1 MGISRGNITT
11 NIIKSGLVFNMD
23 AANRASYP
31 KTGTTAIDTVGNVS
45 GTLTNDVAFSNTNKG
60 IFTFDGTDDYVAFN
74 NISSDGDISISCW
87 VYLLSYDVSPSHNQ
101 RILHNYDGSNDLQV
115 VIRESSVFKWG
126 SATKSQGVGI
136 SDLPPLNE
144 WINICLSRFGTT
156 YKVYYNS
163 QEKSSVSSTPGNPS
177 PSISQLRIGADIQGS
192 SSNGH
197 LEGKISNVQI
207 YNRALSSTEVAQN
220 YNALKSRFE

>member
-1 MGISRGNITT
+1 MAGRISYLGGIVTQ
-11 NIIKSGLVFNMD
+11 GLVLDLD
-23 AANRASYP
+23 AAKRDSYGG
-31 KTGTTAIDTVGNVS
+31 TGTAWNDISGNRNN
-45 GTLTNDVAFSNTNKG
+45 GTLINGPTFNSGNGGSIVLDGTND
-60 IFTFDGTDDYVAFN
+60 YVDFN

-115 VIRESSVFKWG
+115 IIRESSVFKWG
-126 SATKSQGVGI
+126 STTKSQGVGI

-163 QEKSSVSSTPGNPS
+163 QEKNSTSSTPGNPS

-207 YNRALSSTEVAQN
+207 YNRALSTTEILQN
-220 YNALKSRFE
+220 YNATKGRYL